1 MLGAED
7 VKKYISE
14 TPQVETQTQEV
25 NPGNNTVINNALLHS
40 QIGQQLGL
48 ASLEYGKYT
57 HEIDNIIDWAKANGA
72 KTMEDTFVQ
81 NCIDHASFLV
91 NVQNSD
97 LPPRVPH
104 IDNISI
110 GRFASGIFL
119 NTPEECAGGTAF
131 YKYHG
136 EISVDMS
143 NPDIKL
149 KNYNYYVIGVDSI
162 KELKKI
168 INYKVKNN
176 YDYNLDLIYSKKI
189 IDPRNWR

>member
-72 KTMEDTFVQ
+72 KTMEDILYEIRYLSNVLGNNPMEKKVRTISRYV
-81 NCIDHASFLV
+81 FLATEK
-91 NVQNSD
+91 N
-97 LPPRVPH
+97 R
-104 IDNISI
+104 
-110 GRFASGIFL
+110 L
-119 NTPEECAGGTAF
+119 NQEMER
-131 YKYHG
+131 
-136 EISVDMS
+136 M
-143 NPDIKL
+143 
-149 KNYNYYVIGVDSI
+149 
-162 KELKKI
+162 KEL
-168 INYKVKNN
+168 
-176 YDYNLDLIYSKKI
+176 
-189 IDPRNWR
+189 